1 MSFAIGI
8 DLGATNI
15 KLVVVTED
23 EKILESRSDPT
34 QDTAEM
40 RWAEH
45 IKQMIS
51 AVETNLRAPAKWI
64 GLAAPGLAAR
74 DHRRIAF
81 MPGRLQ
87 GLENLDW
94 TNFLQRSNPVTVLND
109 AHAALYGE
117 HWLGAAAGF
126 ANALLLTLGTGVG
139 GAILSRGELLT
150 GTIGRAGHLGHICLD
165 TNAPKDI
172 VNTPG
177 SIEMLIGD
185 CTIRE
190 RGQGLFDSTKQLV
203 DAHLAGNQVAT
214 EIWMKSIY
222 ELSCAIASL
231 VNVLDP
237 EAVIIGGGM
246 SSAGEALFQPLQKFM
261 DEVEWRPGGHRVKI
275 VPAQLGDWA
284 GALGAARFAMQ
295 GAESRAQSAA
305 YSAFHSR
312 EEGPVF

>member
-1 MSFAIGI
+1 MEFAIGI

-15 KLVVVTED
+15 KLIAANED
-23 EKILESRSDPT
+23 GTVLERHSDPT

-45 IKQMIS
+45 IKQMIGT
-51 AVETNLRAPAKWI
+51 VETNLNAPAKWI

-74 DHRRIAF
+74 DHRSIAF
-81 MPGRLQ
+81 MPGRLP

-94 TNFLQRSNPVTVLND
+94 TNFLNRANTVTVLND

-117 HWLGAAAGF
+117 HWLGAAAGI
-126 ANALLLTLGTGVG
+126 ANAILLTLGTGVG

-190 RGQGLFDSTKQLV
+190 RSQGLFNSTKQLV
-203 DAHLAGNQVAT
+203 DAHLAGDQAAT
-214 EIWMKSIY
+214 EIWMKSIQA
-222 ELSCAIASL
+222 LSCAIASL

-275 VPAQLGDWA
+275 LAAQLGDWA
-284 GALGAARFAMQ
+284 GAFGAARFAMRRAEGRAH
-295 GAESRAQSAA
+295 GA
-305 YSAFHSR
+305 
-312 EEGPVF
+312 

>member
-15 KLVVVTED
+15 KLIAVNKDGAV
-23 EKILESRSDPT
+23 LERRSDPT
-34 QDTAEM
+34 QDTIEI
-40 RWAEH
+40 RWAGH
-45 IKQMIS
+45 IKKVIG
-51 AVETNLRAPAKWI
+51 AIETSLGAPAQSI

-74 DHRRIAF
+74 EHRSIAF

-94 TNFLQRSNPVTVLND
+94 TNFLNRENPVTVLND

-126 ANALLLTLGTGVG
+126 ANAILLTLGTGVG

-165 TNAPKDI
+165 PKAPKDI

-185 CTIRE
+185 CTIGE
-190 RGQGLFDSTKQLV
+190 RSAGLFNSTKQLV
-203 DAHLAGNQVAT
+203 AAHLAGDQIAT
-214 EIWMKSIY
+214 EIWLKSVY
-222 ELSCAIASL
+222 ALSCAIASL

-246 SSAGEALFQPLQKFM
+246 SSAGEALFQPLQKFLG
-261 DEVEWRPGGHRVKI
+261 EVEWRPGGHRVKI
-275 VPAQLGDWA
+275 LPAQLGDWA
-284 GALGAARFAMQ
+284 GAFGAAKFAM
-295 GAESRAQSAA
+295 RDKTNL
-305 YSAFHSR
+305 
-312 EEGPVF
+312 

>member
-1 MSFAIGI
+1 MRFAIGV

-15 KLVVVTED
+15 KLIAVNEVGKV
-23 EKILESRSDPT
+23 LERRSDPT
-34 QDTAEM
+34 QETAEM

-45 IKQMIS
+45 IKIMIS
-51 AVETNLRAPAKWI
+51 AVEASRGETAKWI

-94 TNFLQRSNPVTVLND
+94 TNFLNRANPVMVLND

-126 ANALLLTLGTGVG
+126 ANAILLTLGTGVG

-165 TNAPKDI
+165 PNAPKDI

-185 CTIRE
+185 CTIRG
-190 RGQGLFDSTKQLV
+190 RTKGLFDSTKQLV
-203 DAHLAGNQVAT
+203 DAHLSGNRVAT
-214 EIWMKSIY
+214 ALWMKSVY
-222 ELSCAIASL
+222 ALSCAIASL

-275 VPAQLGDWA
+275 LPAQLGDWA
-284 GALGAARFAMQ
+284 GAFGAARFAMMF
-295 GAESRAQSAA
+295 ANN
-305 YSAFHSR
+305 
-312 EEGPVF
+312 

>member
-1 MSFAIGI
+1 MEFAIGI

-15 KLVVVTED
+15 KLIAVTED
-23 EKILESRSDPT
+23 GTVLERRSDPT

-51 AVETNLRAPAKWI
+51 AVEARLGAPAKWI
-64 GLAAPGLAAR
+64 GLAAPGLAAC
-74 DHRRIAF
+74 DHHRIAF

-126 ANALLLTLGTGVG
+126 ENAILLTLGTGVG

-190 RGQGLFDSTKQLV
+190 RSRGLFDSTKQLV
-203 DAHLAGNQVAT
+203 GAHLAGNQVAT
-214 EIWMKSIY
+214 AIWMNSIY
-222 ELSCAIASL
+222 ALSCAIVSL

-246 SSAGEALFQPLQKFM
+246 SSAGEALFSPLQKFL

-275 VPAQLGDWA
+275 LPAQLGDWA
-284 GALGAARFAMQ
+284 GAFGAARFAMH
-295 GAESRAQSAA
+295 GAESRTHGAWRIAN
-305 YSAFHSR
+305 
-312 EEGPVF
+312 

>member
-1 MSFAIGI
+1 MEFAIGI

-15 KLVVVTED
+15 KLSAVDED
-23 EKILESRSDPT
+23 GTVLERHSDPT

-51 AVETNLRAPAKWI
+51 AVETSLGVPAKWI

-81 MPGRLQ
+81 MPGRLL

-94 TNFLQRSNPVTVLND
+94 TNFLNRVNAVTVLND

-126 ANALLLTLGTGVG
+126 ANALLFTLGTGVG
-139 GAILSRGELLT
+139 GAILSCGELLT

-190 RGQGLFDSTKQLV
+190 RSHGLFNSTKQLV
-203 DAHLAGNQVAT
+203 DAHRAGDQAAT
-214 EIWMKSIY
+214 EIWMKSIQA
-222 ELSCAIASL
+222 LSCAIASL
-231 VNVLDP
+231 INVLDP

-246 SSAGEALFQPLQKFM
+246 SSAGEALFQPLQKFIN
-261 DEVEWRPGGHRVKI
+261 EVEWRPGGHRVKI
-275 VPAQLGDWA
+275 LPAQLGDWA
-284 GALGAARFAMQ
+284 GAFGAARFAMR
-295 GAESRAQSAA
+295 GAEGRAHGA
-305 YSAFHSR
+305 
-312 EEGPVF
+312 